1 MDTRIIIVISI
12 LIVFLGTVI
21 GSAFVF
27 FFRKRPGDKLQALSL
42 GLAAGVMIAAAFFG
56 LLNPS
61 IEEASSSMGEGLA
74 WIPPLVG
81 LLLGAGLLYLIDK
94 VVPHIHINTGEK
106 EGPEAP
112 NLTNQF
118 KFFLAVTIHNLPEG
132 LVTGFTA
139 GLALTAYNAGNLE
152 AAGTYAMSALILSI
166 GIAIQDI
173 PEGMAISVPLYIDG
187 MKRGKAFGFGVA
199 SGIVEPVAAVI
210 GIFLA
215 SALSGAMSYFLSF
228 GAGAMLYVIIEDL
241 LPQISKKGVEHYG
254 IWAFMVGLAFM
265 MLMETLL

>member
-1 MDTRIIIVISI
+1 MDITGTIILSTI
-12 LIVFLGTVI
+12 IVFLSTAI

-27 FFRKRPGDKLQALSL
+27 FFKKRPGDKLQAIAL

-61 IEEASSSMGEGLA
+61 IEEANATMGEGLA

-81 LLLGAGLLYLIDK
+81 LFLGVGLLYLIDK
-94 VVPHIHINTGEK
+94 LVPHIHINTGER

-118 KFFLAVTIHNLPEG
+118 KFFLAVTIHNFPEG
-132 LVTGFTA
+132 LVTGFSL
-139 GLALTAYNAGNLE
+139 GLALSAYNAGNIE
-152 AAGTYAMSALILSI
+152 QAGIYAAGALVLSI

-187 MKRGKAFGFGVA
+187 MTRGKAFAFGVV
-199 SGIVEPVAAVI
+199 SGIVEPIAAII
-210 GIFLA
+210 GMFLA

-241 LPQISKKGVEHYG
+241 VPQLSKKGVEHYG
-254 IWAFMVGLAFM
+254 IWSFMIGLGFM
-265 MLMETLL
+265 MLLETLL